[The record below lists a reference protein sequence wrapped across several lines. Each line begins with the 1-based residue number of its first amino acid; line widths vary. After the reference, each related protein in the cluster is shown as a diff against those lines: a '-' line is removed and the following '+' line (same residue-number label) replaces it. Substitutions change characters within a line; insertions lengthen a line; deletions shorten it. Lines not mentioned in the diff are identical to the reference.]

1 MTQCLVFQTE
11 TGSLTVPDI
20 DPLEQ
25 MLIEHPSMS
34 VYQMRCVMNEDEDD
48 DEEEGPQNS
57 DEGISRLLDRH
68 VIFFKC
74 MVMLVMLKLL

>member
-1 MTQCLVFQTE
+1 MGCVTQCLVFQTE

-34 VYQMRCVMNEDEDD
+34 VYQMRCAMNEEED

-57 DEGISRLLDRH
+57 DEDISRLLDRR
-68 VIFFKC
+68 VFFKY
-74 MVMLVMLKLL
+74 MVTLALPK